1 MRSIVS
7 LTARSLPGTGVAE
20 KTTVSPECSSTS
32 RWSLLAIRRRAES
45 GSPWLPVEITTTFSS
60 GKLSI
65 SRGWMKRP
73 EGASAMPRLEAML
86 KFLRIERP
94 TSATRRSSFTAASIT
109 CWTRWMLEAK
119 EVTMI
124 RPLQPAKVS
133 SSAGPTLDSDG
144 AIPGRS
150 ALVESPQSSSRP
162 SRPSSAS
169 REMSAG
175 RPSTGVWSNL

>member
-1 MRSIVS
+1 
-7 LTARSLPGTGVAE
+7 
-20 KTTVSPECSSTS
+20 
-32 RWSLLAIRRRAES
+32 
-45 GSPWLPVEITTTFSS
+45 
-60 GKLSI
+60 
-65 SRGWMKRP
+65 
-73 EGASAMPRLEAML
+73 ML

-94 TSATRRSSFTAASIT
+94 TSATRRSSLTAASIT

-119 EVTMI
+119 EVTTI
-124 RPLQPAKVS
+124 RPSQWEKVS

-150 ALVESPQSSSRP
+150 ALVESPQSSSSP